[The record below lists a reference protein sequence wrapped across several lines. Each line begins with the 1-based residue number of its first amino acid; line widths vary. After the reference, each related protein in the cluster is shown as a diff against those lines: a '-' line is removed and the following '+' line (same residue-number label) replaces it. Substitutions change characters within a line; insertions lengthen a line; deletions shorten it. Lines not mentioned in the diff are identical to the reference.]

1 MPIWSA
7 EIKELEKLYESFR
20 SKLPVLEKELLSLI
34 NTNDENV
41 ALLYSRRCLEVIVT
55 NLCECELKRSRGTEP
70 LKGIIDKLQKEE
82 KVPSNIIA
90 SMHGLN
96 TLSTFG
102 THPKDFDPEQ
112 VKPVLI
118 NLDIIIKWYL
128 KYLDNYNSEG
138 EIEEVKDHDKE
149 SLRVDRERRGKRI
162 SGKTIMLNRN
172 MLVTVIVM
180 LTILVIAWIFIY
192 PGLSGKNTA
201 ETLLSSNKK
210 ITVAVMPFR
219 NMTND
224 TTLNIW
230 QDAIQNELI
239 TSLTNSEELKIR
251 QTESI
256 NYLIHGKEPV
266 NYASMTPNFASNIS
280 RKLEAD
286 VFIVGTLKQAGSTL
300 RLGAQLAH
308 SETKENIKSFQI
320 EGGPEDILR
329 MTDSLS
335 VLVRNYLIITK
346 LKKELP
352 VYDQHRIST
361 GSSEAYRYYLYG
373 DNARKNRDFITARNM
388 YMKSLAIDSSFTF
401 ALLKLSVVYM
411 NQGLYEE
418 SREWGLKAYKKRDQV
433 PIKLKILINKNHAFF
448 FETPVEEVK
457 YLRQLL
463 EVDETYPGTYYDIG
477 LAYMGAYQYEK
488 AIPEF
493 EKSLDVYKK
502 LDCKPWWAYNY
513 SLLGESYHKTG
524 QYKKEKKLYKK
535 ADQDFP
541 NDPLIIYQKAVLSLT
556 EGKTSAANKYFEQY
570 LALTKEDLSSEEFVS
585 IGPAEFY
592 TEAGNLA
599 KAEEYLRQGLSMQPE
614 NVYRIYK
621 LAMFLIEKERGID
634 EGLELI
640 DVALA
645 SRPDLKWYLLDCKGW
660 GLYKKGQYDE
670 ALKLLEECWDSK
682 VYYQHSIYLHLEA
695 AKKAVA
701 NQKNN

>member
-1 MPIWSA
+1 MVIWSA
-7 EIKELEKLYESFR
+7 EIKELERLYESFR
-20 SKLPVLEKELLSLI
+20 GKLPVLEKELQSLI

-55 NLCECELKRSRGTEP
+55 NLCECELKKSRGTEP

-82 KVPSNIIA
+82 KIPYNIIA

-128 KYLDNYNSEG
+128 KHLNNHNSER
-138 EIEEVKDHDKE
+138 ETEEGNGRKKKLFSVAK
-149 SLRVDRERRGKRI
+149 ERRGKRI
-162 SGKTIMLNRN
+162 SAKSVRLNRN
-172 MLVTVIVM
+172 MLVTGIAM

-192 PGLSGKNTA
+192 PRFSGKNA
-201 ETLLSSNKK
+201 VEKLLSSNKK

-230 QDAIQNELI
+230 QEAIQNELI

-256 NYLIHGKEPV
+256 NYLIQRKGPV
-266 NYASMTPNFASNIS
+266 NYASLTPDFASNIS
-280 RKLEAD
+280 KKLEAD
-286 VFIVGTLKQAGSTL
+286 VFVVGTLKQAGSTL
-300 RLGAQLAH
+300 RLGSQLAD
-308 SETKENIKSFQI
+308 SETKETIKSFQI
-320 EGGPEDILR
+320 DGDHEDILR

-352 VYDQHRIST
+352 VYDQHRITT

-373 DNARKNRDFITARNM
+373 DNARKNRDYITARNM
-388 YMKSLAIDSSFTF
+388 YMKSLEIDSSFTF

-418 SREWGLKAYKKRDQV
+418 SRDWGLKAYKRRDLV

-493 EKSLDVYKK
+493 EKSLEIYKK
-502 LDCKPWWAYNY
+502 LDCKPWWVYNY

-541 NDPLIIYQKAVLSLT
+541 NDPLIIYQKAIFYLT
-556 EGKTSAANKYFEQY
+556 EGNSSAANKYFEQY
-570 LALTKEDLSSEEFVS
+570 LTLTKEDPSSEEFVS

-599 KAEEYLRQGLSMQPE
+599 KAEEYLRQELSLQPD
-614 NVYRIYK
+614 NIYRIYK
-621 LAMFLIEKERGID
+621 LALFLIEKELGVD

-640 DVALA
+640 DKALEL
-645 SRPDLKWYLLDCKGW
+645 RPDLKWYLLDCKGW
-660 GLYKKGQYDE
+660 GLYKKGKYEE
-670 ALKLLEECWDSK
+670 ALKVLEECWKSR

-701 NQKNN
+701 GQKNN